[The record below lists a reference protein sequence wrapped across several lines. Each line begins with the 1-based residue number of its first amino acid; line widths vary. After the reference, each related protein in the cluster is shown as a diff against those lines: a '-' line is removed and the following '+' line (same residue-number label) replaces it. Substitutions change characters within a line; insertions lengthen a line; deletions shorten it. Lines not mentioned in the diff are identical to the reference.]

1 MSATSSSTDGVPADA
16 RAERVALGFLVAAAW
31 VVLFTDATTKELHGT
46 AVFYASL
53 VREIVDSGSWSG
65 IFADTH
71 AYLLKPPLV
80 IWSSVLSA
88 KVFGLTNFG
97 VTFISR
103 LAGVGCVVLV
113 YVIVRRWWSHPVAW
127 IAAFVMLT
135 NSTFVQFTATL
146 RMDSLLQFGL
156 MLSVAGWA
164 WRDSRW
170 GAPALFGGVTI
181 AVLSKGPIGFAC
193 VPLILCHAA
202 MLGRSPV
209 RHGGWRWSWL
219 LSPIVFWYGW
229 LVLMHGAAPFHEL
242 GADTLRETTAPDLD
256 RWQSVIAEYVVK
268 PARRYWPWLPFML
281 LGFGLSIARVFDA
294 ARARTE
300 RLTYLWV
307 LLWATAVTAGAVMKP
322 DHDIRYFYPALP
334 VFGLFAALAIT
345 LLARGRF
352 PPRLPAVLFAVLCLV
367 FIGRELSGSG
377 ARDTRGEIAAIRA
390 ALGDRQ
396 ATLAIGGFPVPPAQA
411 RRQNTHRDWIHFYTG
426 TVPEVLS
433 WSQVRERTPDFSAG
447 VFLTDSRGNDRWL
460 EELNL
465 EAKYVTSEMIYAV
478 PK

>member
-1 MSATSSSTDGVPADA
+1 MPSSLP
-16 RAERVALGFLVAAAW
+16 RAAAVTRLERVQLGFLVAAAC
-31 VVLFTDATTKELHGT
+31 VVLFADATTNELHGT

-53 VREIVDSGSWSG
+53 VREIIDSGSWSG
-65 IFADTH
+65 IYADAH

-97 VTFISR
+97 VTLVSR
-103 LAGVGCVVLV
+103 LAGVGCVMLA
-113 YVIVRRWWSHPVAW
+113 YIIVRRWWSHPVAW
-127 IAAFVMLT
+127 LAAFVMLT

-156 MLSVAGWA
+156 LLSLAGWA
-164 WRDSRW
+164 WRESRY
-170 GAPALFGGVTI
+170 GAPALFGGITI

-202 MLGRSPV
+202 MLRQSPV
-209 RHGGWRWSWL
+209 RPGGWRWIWL
-219 LSPIVFWYGW
+219 LSPIVLWYGW
-229 LVLMHGAAPFHEL
+229 LVVMHGAAPFREL
-242 GADTLRETTAPDLD
+242 GADTLRETAAPELD
-256 RWQSVIAEYVVK
+256 RWQSVMAEYVIK

-281 LGFGLSIARVFDA
+281 LGLLLSIVRAFDP
-294 ARARTE
+294 ARARPE
-300 RLTYLWV
+300 RITYLWA
-307 LLWATAVTAGAVMKP
+307 LLWATAVVVGAVVKP

-334 VFGLFAALAIT
+334 VFGLFAAVAIT
-345 LLARGRF
+345 WLTQGRF
-352 PPRLPAVLFAVLCLV
+352 PSRLPAFVFAALCLV
-367 FIGRELSGSG
+367 FVARELSGGG

-390 ALGDRQ
+390 ALGEREQ
-396 ATLAIGGFPVPPAQA
+396 TLAIGGFPVPPAQA

-433 WSQVRERTPDFSAG
+433 WSQVREHTPDFSGG
-447 VFLTDSRGNDRWL
+447 VFLTDSRGNDQWL
-460 EELNL
+460 KELDL